1 MVFTEL
7 LRLNDIKG
15 LQQIP
20 KSDIHSHAGRGGNIA
35 FLAERT
41 GSEMPVSP
49 ERYASLEHMQSW
61 FMDNI
66 KPMCEGTEGQI
77 LRWEACFAEAKRNNI
92 VRMALSFSRLDVMLV
107 GGMSAFIEILEEYHR
122 NYCPDT
128 KFEPELTYGRGCNID
143 EEVEFIDEILSYN
156 YFKSIDICNG
166 EFQQPIENF
175 VSLYRIAEQHKLVKK
190 AHVGEFGSADDIER
204 AVGVLGLSEV
214 HHGIAA
220 ANSEHTMRFLE
231 REKIQ
236 LNVCPSSNVMLNVV
250 ESYEKHPIGTLVH
263 HGIPVTINT
272 DDLLIFNQPVDRE
285 YMNLFKAGTLNA
297 YELEEIRLCGLG
309 K

>member
-1 MVFTEL
+1 
-7 LRLNDIKG
+7 
-15 LQQIP
+15 
-20 KSDIHSHAGRGGNIA
+20 
-35 FLAERT
+35 
-41 GSEMPVSP
+41 
-49 ERYASLEHMQSW
+49 
-61 FMDNI
+61 
-66 KPMCEGTEGQI
+66 
-77 LRWEACFAEAKRNNI
+77 
-92 VRMALSFSRLDVMLV
+92 MALSFSRLDVMLV

-143 EEVEFIDEILSYN
+143 EELDFIDEILSYN

-175 VSLYRIAEQHKLVKK
+175 VPLYRIAERHKLVKK

-214 HHGIAA
+214 HHGI
-220 ANSEHTMRFLE
+220 
-231 REKIQ
+231 
-236 LNVCPSSNVMLNVV
+236 
-250 ESYEKHPIGTLVH
+250 
-263 HGIPVTINT
+263 PVTINT

-285 YMNLFKAGTLNA
+285 YMNLFKAGTLTAN
-297 YELEEIRLCGLG
+297 ELEEIRLCGLG

>member
-7 LRLNDIKG
+7 LRLNDVKG

-35 FLAERT
+35 FLSKRT
-41 GSEMPVSP
+41 GSEMPVPP

-61 FMDNI
+61 FVDNI
-66 KPMCEGTEGQI
+66 KPI
-77 LRWEACFAEAKRNNI
+77 
-92 VRMALSFSRLDVMLV
+92 
-107 GGMSAFIEILEEYHR
+107 HR
-122 NYCPDT
+122 IYCPDT

-143 EEVEFIDEILSYN
+143 EELDFIDEILSYN

-175 VSLYRIAEQHKLVKK
+175 VPLYRIAEQHKLVKK

-220 ANSEHTMRFLE
+220 ANSEYTMRFLE

-285 YMNLFKAGTLNA
+285 YMNLFKAGTLTAN
-297 YELEEIRLCGLG
+297 ELEEIRLCGLG